1 MLGDPARIEAE
12 LLGRG
17 EQIQGNPIRVGGVG
31 ADVQMGEEAEPQ
43 ALRAYKMRSWARR
56 LDTLP
61 AAVTTTTPTTES
73 AMYQTMH
80 RQPDDLRR
88 LLEDGWT
95 PAAEAAQRLAPARRV
110 FTIGIG
116 TSYHAALVG
125 AWLLRAAGSD
135 ARAIS
140 SFDFG
145 RYPESAD
152 LGPDDAVV
160 VMAHSGVKTY
170 SNEALARAAA
180 VGATRISVGSLTAV
194 HEGSQQVLRTV
205 EREKS
210 AAFTASHLA
219 AMTVLAQVA
228 TVLGEGRGSA
238 AARTFRQAL
247 GQLSDQVADVLAR
260 EDEILPIA
268 RNAASRRIYAVGAG
282 PNEATALEAVIK
294 VREAAQGWIDGLAI
308 EQFLHGPLVAINQND
323 VAVVVNVAGRAA
335 ERVAEIAR
343 VLDTIGARVWLIGSS
358 VEGLQQADVFGLP
371 ALPELLSPL
380 LTVVPVQILA
390 YHMAVV
396 RGINPDLFRRD
407 DPRYAAALGLLK
419 L

>member
-1 MLGDPARIEAE
+1 
-12 LLGRG
+12 
-17 EQIQGNPIRVGGVG
+17 
-31 ADVQMGEEAEPQ
+31 
-43 ALRAYKMRSWARR
+43 
-56 LDTLP
+56 
-61 AAVTTTTPTTES
+61 VTTTTPTTDS

-88 LLEDGWT
+88 LLKDGWA
-95 PAAEAAQRLAPARRV
+95 PAEEAAQRLAPARRI
-110 FTIGIG
+110 FTVGIG

-135 ARAIS
+135 ARAVS

-145 RYPESAD
+145 LYPESAD
-152 LGPDDAVV
+152 VGPDDAVI

-170 SNEALARAAA
+170 SNDSLARAAA
-180 VGATRISVGSLTAV
+180 VGATRISVGSLIAV

-228 TVLGEGRGSA
+228 TALGESRGSSG
-238 AARTFRQAL
+238 TSGFRDAL
-247 GQLSDQVADVLAR
+247 GLLPDQVADVLAR
-260 EDEILPIA
+260 EDEVLPIA
-268 RNAASRRIYAVGAG
+268 RNAASRRVYSVGAG

-308 EQFLHGPLVAINQND
+308 EQFLHGPLVATNADD
-323 VAVVVNVAGRAA
+323 VAVVVNVAGRAT
-335 ERVAEIAR
+335 ERVSQIAR
-343 VLDTIGARVWLIGSS
+343 VLDAVGARVWLVGQG
-358 VEGLQQADVFGLP
+358 VEGLAKADVFALP
-371 ALPELLSPL
+371 EVPELLSPL

-396 RGINPDLFRRD
+396 RGINPDMFRRD
-407 DPRYAAALGLLK
+407 DPQYAAALGLLK